1 MRSDSAGILSGSFH
15 DVVDGAAAS
24 FFAKYGDRAASKNLC
39 RLNVWSNAVIAMSA
53 VFGDGRV
60 RSEVMCAA
68 SGCRGFVDFA

>member
-1 MRSDSAGILSGSFH
+1 MPSDSAGILSGSFH

-39 RLNVWSNAVIAMSA
+39 SWKVWPNAVMVMSA

-68 SGCRGFVDFA
+68 SGCKGFVDFA